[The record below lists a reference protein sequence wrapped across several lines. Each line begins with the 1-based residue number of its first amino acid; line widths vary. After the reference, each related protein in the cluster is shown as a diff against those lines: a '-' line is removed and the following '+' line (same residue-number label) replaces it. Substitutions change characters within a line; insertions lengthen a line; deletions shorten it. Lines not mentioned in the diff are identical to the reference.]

1 MNTFGEVSYNDDVYG
16 DNKKTVNN
24 KDLYFRLKEGTNE
37 LRLVTVPHQ
46 YIVHKYKAEGDK
58 GFGTKIMC
66 SAAHGSCPVC
76 DIIDPETNKPKFP
89 AKLRWFFGAINRDT
103 GKTQI
108 LDVGFA
114 VYQQLRKWAKNA
126 KWGDPAKYDI
136 DIVVD
141 PKGGATGYYTVQVCS
156 KEPLSAEDQ
165 KKKDEFD
172 LIDLKRRC
180 TPPTV
185 EFVLSRL
192 ENLNGVVAPANGNA
206 GNAGNAGKTAAPK
219 VTNNTPAQVSMSD
232 DEDDSPDF
240 PAYDANAS

>member
-1 MNTFGEVSYNDDVYG
+1 MNTFGEVSFLDDIYG
-16 DNKKTVNN
+16 DNKKTGNN
-24 KDLYFRLKEGTNE
+24 KDLFLRLKEGSNE
-37 LRLVTVPHQ
+37 LRLITVPHQ
-46 YIVHKYKAEGDK
+46 YIVHKYKADGDK
-58 GFGTKIMC
+58 GYGSKVMC
-66 SAAHGSCPVC
+66 SATHGSCPVC
-76 DIIDPETNKPKFP
+76 DIPGEEPGKPKFP

-114 VYQQLRKWAKNA
+114 VYQQLRKWAKNP

-180 TPPTV
+180 SPPTV
-185 EFVLSRL
+185 EFTLSKL
-192 ENLNGVVAPANGNA
+192 EKLNAEFPGNS
-206 GNAGNAGKTAAPK
+206 NAGKTASPGKGSGPVKTAAPA
-219 VTNNTPAQVSMSD
+219 PVSMSA

-240 PAYDANAS
+240 PAYSTDNTV